1 MTALRQLMS
10 QGPTAE
16 ALQALLDVADE
27 IADEIRDED
36 ERDTTTTE
44 EAA

>member
-10 QGPTAE
+10 RGPSAE
-16 ALQALLDVADE
+16 ALEALLEAADE
-27 IADEIRDED
+27 AADEIRD

-44 EAA
+44 EEAA